1 MSEATI
7 DALIEWRERI
17 GVRLMY
23 AMTCTHEGD
32 DFGPRAVC
40 VTCFA
45 NVQNIGEI
53 VQAEAARA
61 WELGRAAERRDWEF
75 TADLSTP
82 DEDRLTLPNPY
93 RFPPTNH
100 AAKGDVTGTE
110 PEEAV

>member
-1 MSEATI
+1 MSEMTEAEF

-40 VTCFA
+40 LTCFA
-45 NVQNIGEI
+45 NIQSIGKI

-61 WELGRAAERRDWEF
+61 WERGRAAERRDWEL

-82 DEDRLTLPNPY
+82 DEDRQPLANPY
-93 RFPPTNH
+93 VARL
-100 AAKGDVTGTE
+100 GTDTDA
-110 PEEAV
+110 EEATTA